1 MKALPGGCGAA
12 HARWPGPPERCAAHR
27 NRKGAP
33 RPRGVC
39 SGSLERPWWH
49 AQQVGRIDDVHATR
63 NLSAPF
69 PCLSSSLTRG
79 KEACWKKPASESAM
93 GHRKNGRGC
102 CLPGGEV
109 AVNSAR
115 VDARGIRG
123 NSKGEGTILG
133 AVLVLDKDGEV
144 LFHHKERTWGDHPSD
159 AELLEAIGMLSP
171 KSQVQRRSKI

>member
-1 MKALPGGCGAA
+1 MHAGRALPAGVRLIAIAKERLGHETFIRDHWNSNGGMRSKWA
-12 HARWPGPPERCAAHR
+12 E
-27 NRKGAP
+27 
-33 RPRGVC
+33 
-39 SGSLERPWWH
+39 L
-49 AQQVGRIDDVHATR
+49 DDVPR
-63 NLSAPF
+63 DQSNPFEAPF
-69 PCLSSSLTRG
+69 PTPELFFDTWKGSPLPGRNPLFRVCNGASQKWTGVLSYLV
-79 KEACWKKPASESAM
+79 
-93 GHRKNGRGC
+93 
-102 CLPGGEV
+102 GGEV

-171 KSQVQRRSKI
+171 KSQAQRRSKI